1 MSDRTFERLVRA
13 HADAVHAY
21 ARALTNDPWLA
32 EEAVQ
37 MTFVRAWKYQDSFRG
52 EGSYEGWLL
61 RICRNLVVD
70 LAAKRR
76 HDQSIDDLVEGPAHH
91 DDATTVTELGEALS
105 RLPAAQREVLTLC
118 GLLGYDYA
126 AAAELLDVPIGTV
139 RSRLHRGRATLDSL
153 LSTSSGDDSSPDD
166 PSPDKLS
173 TGAPP
178 TDPTIRSDEAA

>member
-1 MSDRTFERLVRA
+1 MSDRAFETLVRT

-32 EEAVQ
+32 EEAVH
-37 MTFVRAWKYQDSFRG
+37 MTFVKAWKYQDSFRG

-70 LAAKRR
+70 LATNRR
-76 HDQSIDDLVEGPAHH
+76 NDQSIDDMIEAPSRH
-91 DDATTVTELGEALS
+91 DDTTTVSELGEALS
-105 RLPAAQREVLTLC
+105 SLPTSQREVLTLC

-139 RSRLHRGRATLDSL
+139 RSRLHRGRATLGAL
-153 LSTSSGDDSSPDD
+153 LNTTISDDAGSVVAPTTD
-166 PSPDKLS
+166 P
-173 TGAPP
+173 PP
-178 TDPTIRSDEAA
+178 TCNGEAA

>member
-1 MSDRTFERLVRA
+1 MRRGEYGCGMSDRTFETLVRA

-52 EGSYEGWLL
+52 DGSYEGWLL

-70 LAAKRR
+70 LAAKRST
-76 HDQSIDDLVEGPAHH
+76 DQSIDEMPEIPAHH
-91 DDATTVTELGEALS
+91 HDETASTELEEALA
-105 RLPAAQREVLTLC
+105 RLPTAQREVLTLC
-118 GLLGYDYA
+118 GVLGYDYA

-139 RSRLHRGRATLDSL
+139 RSRLHRGRATLGAL
-153 LSTSSGDDSSPDD
+153 LDGDDQA
-166 PSPDKLS
+166 
-173 TGAPP
+173 TGRA
-178 TDPTIRSDEAA
+178 DSNEAA